1 MAEKVV
7 IINMGSN
14 KEMFHVGIVVLSDKG
29 SKGERE
35 DLSGP
40 KIRELL
46 PDDLYEVVS
55 CRVIPDEQSE
65 IEAELIRLAD
75 SCGCELILT
84 SGGTGLSLRDV
95 TPEATLAVA
104 DRNVPGIAEA
114 IRANSMKYTKRAM
127 LSRAVCV
134 TRGKTL
140 IVNLPGSPKAVAECL
155 EFLLDALEHGLSIL
169 TGQSGE
175 CAR

>member
-1 MAEKVV
+1 
-7 IINMGSN
+7 
-14 KEMFHVGIVVLSDKG
+14 MFRVGIVVLSDKG

-46 PDDLYEVVS
+46 PKDQYEVIS
-55 CRVIPDEQSE
+55 YRVIPDEQPE

-75 SCGCELILT
+75 NCGCELILT

-114 IRANSMKYTKRAM
+114 IRANSMKYTNRAM
-127 LSRAVCV
+127 FSRAVCV

-155 EFLLDALEHGLSIL
+155 EFLLDALEHGLAIL
-169 TGQSGE
+169 TGQTGE

>member
-1 MAEKVV
+1 M
-7 IINMGSN
+7 
-14 KEMFHVGIVVLSDKG
+14 
-29 SKGERE
+29 
-35 DLSGP
+35 
-40 KIRELL
+40 ELL
-46 PDDLYEVVS
+46 PKEQYL
-55 CRVIPDEQSE
+55 VISYQILPDERVE

-75 SCGCELILT
+75 ECGCNLVLT
-84 SGGTGLSLRDV
+84 SGGTGLYPRDI

-134 TRGKTL
+134 LRGQTL

-155 EFLLDALEHGLSIL
+155 EYLLSELPHGLGIL
-169 TGQSGE
+169 TGEEGE

>member
-1 MAEKVV
+1 
-7 IINMGSN
+7 
-14 KEMFHVGIVVLSDKG
+14 MFTVGIVVLSDKG
-29 SKGERE
+29 SRGQRE

-40 KIRELL
+40 KIMELL
-46 PDDLYEVVS
+46 PKEQYQ
-55 CRVIPDEQSE
+55 VISYQILPDERVE

-75 SCGCELILT
+75 ECGCNLVLT
-84 SGGTGLSLRDV
+84 SGGTGLSPRDI

-134 TRGKTL
+134 LRGQTL

-155 EFLLDALEHGLSIL
+155 EYLLSELPHGLGIL
-169 TGQSGE
+169 TGEEGE